1 MARTPNAHPDSPA
14 SLPKAELHVHLE
26 GAIPLPCLWQL
37 MEKYGGDPE
46 VKKPD
51 DLPGRFRYRDF
62 PHFIDTWVWKN
73 RFLREYDDFTLIA
86 ESIARDFARQSI
98 CYVEAFYSA
107 PDFERIG
114 LELQPLTQAIRRG
127 LSRVPEVD
135 VLLIADLVRD
145 FGPERAA
152 RTLRKAAEVRDQG
165 VIGIGIGGSEQ
176 DFPAEP
182 FAPVYEEAR
191 KIGFHTTA
199 HAGEAAGAASVRAA
213 VEVLRA
219 ERIGHGTR
227 AFEDPALLDLLAEKG
242 IPLEMCPISN
252 LRTGAVARIEDHPIR
267 LYFQKGIRVTVNT
280 DDPAMFN
287 TSLAEEYEALE
298 TRLGFT
304 EPELRTLVDTGFECS
319 WEPAIARESRLRAQ
333 ARSSRG

>member
-1 MARTPNAHPDSPA
+1 MADTRVSDSPA

-46 VKKPD
+46 VKGMD
-51 DLPGRFRYRDF
+51 DLQARFRYRDF

-73 RFLREYDDFTLIA
+73 RFLREYEDFTFIA
-86 ESIARDFARQSI
+86 ESIAREFARQSI

-114 LELQPLTQAIRRG
+114 LELQPLTEAIRLG

-135 VLLIADLVRD
+135 VFLIADLVRD

-176 DFPAEP
+176 DYPAEP
-182 FAPVYEEAR
+182 FAAVYEEAR
-191 KIGFHTTA
+191 GLGFHTTA
-199 HAGEAAGAASVRAA
+199 HAGEAAGARSVRAA

-227 AFEDPALLDLLAEKG
+227 AFEDPALLDLLAERG

-267 LYFQKGIRVTVNT
+267 RYFEKGIRVTVNT

-287 TSLAEEYEALE
+287 TSLAEELEALE
-298 TRLGFT
+298 SRLGFSK
-304 EPELRTLVDTGFECS
+304 PELRGIIDAGFECS
-319 WEPAIARESRLRAQ
+319 WAPVIARESRLRALR
-333 ARSSRG
+333 ANGE